1 MNKVKF
7 YKGGEQPLELHKV
20 RVVQKLHLVPI
31 ERRMEALKEGGFN
44 TFRLSTL
51 DVYLDMLTDSGVNAM
66 SDNQVAAMMHADDA
80 YAGSQSFIRLQKAV
94 EDVMGKKYLLPAHQ
108 GRAAENVI
116 CRTFVKSGH
125 VVPMNYHFTT
135 TLAHITECGGKVVEL
150 LYDHALELKSDHPF
164 KGNMNIEKLEQTIQ
178 EVGVENIPFIR
189 MEASTNL
196 IGGQPFSLA
205 NLMDVRRIAD
215 KYNICS
221 VRVDQ
226 IIKKSLIK
234 MKSRIKNVA

>member
-108 GRAAENVI
+108 GRACENI
-116 CRTFVKSGH
+116 LAKAFIKKGN

-135 TLAHITECGGKVVEL
+135 TLAHVHEVSHREGLSTDEVGRCLHADVGDIL
-150 LYDHALELKSDHPF
+150 LTLGEDQFLQLLDVHVALEGIVALELH
-164 KGNMNIEKLEQTIQ
+164 GA
-178 EVGVENIPFIR
+178 VV
-189 MEASTNL
+189 
-196 IGGQPFSLA
+196 
-205 NLMDVRRIAD
+205 V
-215 KYNICS
+215 
-221 VRVDQ
+221 
-226 IIKKSLIK
+226 
-234 MKSRIKNVA
+234 

>member
-1 MNKVKF
+1 MSNVKF
-7 YKGGEQPLELHKV
+7 YKGGDMPLELHKV

-108 GRAAENVI
+108 GRACENI
-116 CRTFVKSGH
+116 LAKAFIKKGQ

-135 TLAHITECGGKVVEL
+135 TLAHIQEMGARVAEL
-150 LYDHALELKSDHPF
+150 YYDRAMELKSDHPF
-164 KGNMNIEKLEQTIQ
+164 KGNMNIEKLEELILT
-178 EVGVENIPFIR
+178 EGKENIPYIR

-196 IGGQPFSLA
+196 IGGQPFSMA

-215 KYNICS
+215 KYGIMLVLDASLLGENAY
-221 VRVDQ
+221 
-226 IIKKSLIK
+226 LIK
-234 MKSRIKNVA
+234 